1 MDMEKD
7 TRCASAELDCE
18 REGRWSGRLPFQCG
32 HSNAASPS
40 SPHTSEKSG
49 TADFWGCSLLVA
61 LPAMGSEAAAG
72 RKQPHSAVHYS
83 RHDPALAYAAAPAP
97 SPPGAHRIS
106 QDNALPETDL
116 C

>member
-1 MDMEKD
+1 MEKD

-49 TADFWGCSLLVA
+49 AARFFCFRLHGFTLL
-61 LPAMGSEAAAG
+61 
-72 RKQPHSAVHYS
+72 Q
-83 RHDPALAYAAAPAP
+83 
-97 SPPGAHRIS
+97 RI
-106 QDNALPETDL
+106 
-116 C
+116 